1 MFNNYEIAMR
11 EQDANIRE
19 TIEDLFNINKENRII
34 RNRKS
39 TRTRHPTGLGIRRDN
54 DNSTTKQSRK
64 ISEKPKIAALQE
76 RKKYSLYFN
85 YVATSPSD
93 ELSTVREL
101 VVPLVKTMTITLPFN
116 LSQTVADNC
125 LSLSAM
131 GYYLGIGGYCPT
143 CAVTGEPRLNRAD
156 RAALILAYVQQLNN
170 IYEYRAFLASISSLG
185 MYENSDSLPGLV
197 NNKNIETILEDVLNQ
212 PELFFAYHVLKDGG
226 LNTRVLFYHDIEFSG
241 YMMYAIFYGKAIHLH
256 YRLIDRLLA
265 ACPNYKIIAHVWQTM
280 FMLIIR
286 KEAEKQ
292 IDTEVPSVSAT
303 DIYCKMCD
311 LNFDGEL
318 LLEYKKLY
326 VTFEDFQPPH

>member
-1 MFNNYEIAMR
+1 MFDDEIVMR
-11 EQDANIRE
+11 EQDANIRA
-19 TIEDLFNINKENRII
+19 TIEEIFDINKRENCII

-39 TRTRHPTGLGIRRDN
+39 TRTHRNTCLNIKRDRN
-54 DNSTTKQSRK
+54 NSTTKQSRK
-64 ISEKPKIAALQE
+64 LDEKPKMIAFQE

-85 YVATSPSD
+85 YVANSPSD

-101 VVPLVKTMTITLPFN
+101 VVPLIKTMTITLPFN
-116 LSQTVADNC
+116 LNKTVADNC

-143 CAVTGEPRLNRAD
+143 CAVTGEPRLNRTD

-170 IYEYRAFLASISSLG
+170 IYEYRAFLASISMLG
-185 MYENSDSLPGLV
+185 DYENSNSVNGLIK
-197 NNKNIETILEDVLNQ
+197 KNVENILGDILNQ

-226 LNTRVLFYHDIEFSG
+226 LNTRVLFYRDFDFSG

-256 YRLIDRLLA
+256 YRLIDRLLS

-280 FMLIIR
+280 FILIIR
-286 KEAEKQ
+286 KEVERQ
-292 IDTEVPSVSAT
+292 TDTDVPSVSAN

-326 VTFEDFQPPH
+326 LTFEDFQPPH